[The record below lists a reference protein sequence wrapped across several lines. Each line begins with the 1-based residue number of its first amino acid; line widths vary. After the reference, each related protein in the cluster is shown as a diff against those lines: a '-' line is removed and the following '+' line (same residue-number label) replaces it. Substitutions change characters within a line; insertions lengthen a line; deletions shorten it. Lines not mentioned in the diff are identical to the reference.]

1 MSDIKL
7 DKNLLAP
14 EDFENTKLI
23 TLDDGSQEEV
33 YISRA
38 GNIVTKPQNRS
49 AGNFTDSRQQVC
61 WDLYVKSWRKGEPN
75 AKGAALA
82 AGYSANTAINVTNLA
97 WFKKKKDTLRRSK
110 MMSNAERNLSRI
122 LNMDYSKMK
131 IHEDGSEEE
140 VIDKDLLRVVADVS
154 KTIVTTLG
162 KDQGYSTKTEVTGK
176 MDTEIKINSVS
187 YADTIEADVIDVGIK
202 QIEDVQDKVVLDI
215 IEEQNVRDNAAS

>member
-1 MSDIKL
+1 MEIKL
-7 DKNLLAP
+7 DKDLLAP

-38 GNIVTKPQNRS
+38 GNIVTKPDQRS
-49 AGNFTDSRQQVC
+49 AGNMPDARQQVC
-61 WDLYVKSWRKGEPN
+61 WDLYVKSWRKGQPN
-75 AKGAALA
+75 AKQAALD
-82 AGYSANTAINVTNLA
+82 AGYSFNTALNVGNLS
-97 WFKKKKDTLRRSK
+97 WFKKKRDTLRRSK

-140 VIDKDLLRVVADVS
+140 VVDKDLLRIVADIS
-154 KTIVTTLG
+154 KTVVTTLG

-187 YADTIEADVIDVGIK
+187 YADPIEVEAIEVGVR
-202 QIEDVQDKVVLDI
+202 QIEDATEKVILDV
-215 IEEQNVRDNAAS
+215 IEEQNGRDNVTL